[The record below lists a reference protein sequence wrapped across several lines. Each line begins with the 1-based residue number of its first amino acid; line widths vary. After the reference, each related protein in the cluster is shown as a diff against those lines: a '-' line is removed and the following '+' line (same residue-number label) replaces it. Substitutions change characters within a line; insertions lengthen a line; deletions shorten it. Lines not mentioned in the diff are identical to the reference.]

1 MLPPNL
7 RHCADASAPL
17 PTCSRRS
24 CLRLSWGA
32 VAGAGLAACGTKP
45 LSPARLDG
53 RIEAAA
59 DLNPSVSARPSP
71 LRVRWYELRT
81 VAAFAQ
87 ADFMT
92 LYQGDQAALGAD
104 LLAREE
110 LVVPPGARLPLA
122 RTLQADTRFIGFIAL
137 YRDLEHAVWR
147 ASAPVQPG
155 RLNTLV
161 VRLERLTLR
170 MDMLS

>member
-1 MLPPNL
+1 MLPTTLCNPIV
-7 RHCADASAPL
+7 CAPVR
-17 PTCSRRS
+17 TGSRRF
-24 CLRLSWGA
+24 CLRLGLGS
-32 VAGAGLAACGTKP
+32 VASAALAACGTKP
-45 LSPARLDG
+45 LPAARLDG

-59 DLNPSVSARPSP
+59 DLNPSVAARPSP

-81 VAAFAQ
+81 LAAFAQ
-87 ADFMT
+87 ADFMS
-92 LYQGDQAALGAD
+92 LYEGDQAALGAD

-110 LVVPPGARLPLA
+110 LTVQPGARLPLV
-122 RTLQADTRFIGFIAL
+122 RTLQADTRFVGFVAL

-161 VRLERLTLR
+161 VRLDRLTLR
-170 MDMLS
+170 MDMLP